1 MTGQNVV
8 ASIIRIEARQQG
20 SLDELDELDARARA
34 SFAYHDHPS
43 HPSSCEVYAEHAAAI
58 GRTSTRC
65 PCEDGWRD
73 HLS

>member
-1 MTGQNVV
+1 MTGQNV
-8 ASIIRIEARQQG
+8 ATAILAIEARHQE
-20 SLDELDELDARARA
+20 SVREEDARARA

-43 HPSSCEVYAEHAAAI
+43 HASSCEMFAEAVEDM

-73 HLS
+73 HLA

>member
-8 ASIIRIEARQQG
+8 VAVLAIEERHHQYVR
-20 SLDELDELDARARA
+20 EEDARARA

-43 HPSSCEVYAEHAAAI
+43 HPSSCEVYAEHAAAM

-73 HLS
+73 HLA